1 MEKRIKALFDGE
13 VFRPAEPVALEPNT
27 FVQIIISAVSP
38 ERDEPVS
45 FLQVARA
52 LNLEGP
58 PDWSINL
65 DKYLYDLDD
74 EKDGS

>member
-1 MEKRIKALFDGE
+1 VGKRIKALFAGE
-13 VFRPAEPVALEPNT
+13 VFRPAELVALEPNT
-27 FVQIIISAVSP
+27 YVQIIIATVSP
-38 ERDEPVS
+38 EPAEPVS

-74 EKDGS
+74 END

>member
-1 MEKRIKALFDGE
+1 MEKTIKALFDGE

-27 FVQIIISAVSP
+27 YVQIIIAAVSP
-38 ERDEPVS
+38 GQGAAPVS

-58 PDWSINL
+58 ADWSTNL

-74 EKDGS
+74 EEG